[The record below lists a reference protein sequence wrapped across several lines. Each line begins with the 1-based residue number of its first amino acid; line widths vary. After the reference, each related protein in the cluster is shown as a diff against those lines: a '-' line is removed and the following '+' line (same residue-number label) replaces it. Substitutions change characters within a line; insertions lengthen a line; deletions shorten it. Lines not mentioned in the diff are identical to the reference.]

1 MTTSTGSLLLPDEVE
16 KLVGGYARVY
26 RKDREKSFYMAVNK
40 AECLKYT
47 RNGNLTK
54 FWVKDKQPMM
64 LRKTALKRALVEA
77 FPSLFAGTM
86 FTAEVADET
95 EAEYREMPEGELPP
109 AMEKEGKPD
118 WKKLWARVKSE
129 PGLTTKEA
137 HQLLQVG
144 SIKEEL
150 INQGWTP
157 EQVWGALINA
167 LQQKKATEGKPE
179 QIVNTTG
186 EVIAQEENLFSKED
200 IGAAASSETE
210 KHERQA
216 KGKEQTDPVERQ
228 QPSDAAAPTK
238 PKRDPESIK
247 TINELLKACHDD
259 WGMQPKAV
267 YAELNAKSAS
277 EITELP
283 SECYRRIQAVK
294 D

>member
-1 MTTSTGSLLLPDEVE
+1 
-16 KLVGGYARVY
+16 
-26 RKDREKSFYMAVNK
+26 MAVNK
-40 AECLKYT
+40 AECLKYA

-129 PGLTTKEA
+129 LGLTTKEA

-157 EQVWGALINA
+157 EQVWGALVSA
-167 LQQKKATEGKPE
+167 LQQKKAPESKTTKEQPASVIEGTAEELFPE
-179 QIVNTTG
+179 ET
-186 EVIAQEENLFSKED
+186 
-200 IGAAASSETE
+200 AAEQAFTPPETE
-210 KHERQA
+210 A
-216 KGKEQTDPVERQ
+216 
-228 QPSDAAAPTK
+228 K
-238 PKRDPESIK
+238 PKRDPETIK
-247 TINELLKACHDD
+247 AINELLKACHDD
-259 WGMQPKAV
+259 WGMQP
-267 YAELNAKSAS
+267 
-277 EITELP
+277 
-283 SECYRRIQAVK
+283 VK